1 MMNSEVS
8 YQRNIAGSY
17 MKIPVSRINEFD
29 ERLILKKKLPGL
41 IPVERC
47 FMDGRGEYWYQI
59 TGKQS
64 LDTYC
69 RLQDVSVAFIEQVI
83 LSVCSEIEIL
93 EWNLLDI
100 NCLQLEP
107 ELVYISNQTQEV
119 LFCVYPEN
127 TQDISLGFQQLM
139 EYLLTRIDH
148 KDEEMVRLGYGIYE
162 KTLREGYNIL
172 DIREFIVQRRN
183 ERNPQIQD
191 NSEIG
196 GLGKATEGR
205 RKSDKV
211 AKQDRIRN
219 VDRTNSVERTN
230 YTERSSNEAR
240 TGSFERWISREKV
253 SKADRTGKQE
263 EKGVLKKQ
271 VDETCPVSETGVRD
285 WRNELGKTQEI
296 WAAMQETWGRIREL
310 FKTPLIPERIKK
322 KELSQADFFY
332 DTEEEEE
339 LEPVIEIHPTV
350 CIGQGNL
357 REEGLLLYEGRDTY
371 PDYHIQKEV
380 CTVGKDQASDLLLQ
394 KETVSRHHAKI
405 RKMEDGYYI
414 EDLNSTN
421 GTYLNDELLSYKEP
435 RLLHSSDL
443 ICFAD
448 VKYRFI

>member
-1 MMNSEVS
+1 MMNREVS

-191 NSEIG
+191 NSEMD
-196 GLGKATEGR
+196 GLEKATEGKR
-205 RKSDKV
+205 RSDKV

-219 VDRTNSVERTN
+219 VDRT
-230 YTERSSNEAR
+230 
-240 TGSFERWISREKV
+240 
-253 SKADRTGKQE
+253 GKQE

-271 VDETCPVSETGVRD
+271 VEEACPVSETGVRD
-285 WRNELGKTQEI
+285 WRNGLGKTQEI
-296 WAAMQETWGRIREL
+296 WAAMQETWGHIRKL
-310 FKTPLIPERIKK
+310 LKTPLIPERTKK

>member
-1 MMNSEVS
+1 MMNREVS

-47 FMDGRGEYWYQI
+47 FIDGRGEYWYQI

-191 NSEIG
+191 NSEMD
-196 GLGKATEGR
+196 GLGKATEGK

-219 VDRTNSVERTN
+219 
-230 YTERSSNEAR
+230 
-240 TGSFERWISREKV
+240 
-253 SKADRTGKQE
+253 ADRTGKQE

-271 VDETCPVSETGVRD
+271 VEEACPASETGVRD
-285 WRNELGKTQEI
+285 WRNGLGRTQEI
-296 WAAMQETWGRIREL
+296 WAAMQETWGHIRKL
-310 FKTPLIPERIKK
+310 LKTPLIPERTKK

>member
-1 MMNSEVS
+1 MMNREVS

-191 NSEIG
+191 NSEMD
-196 GLGKATEGR
+196 GLGKATEGK

-219 VDRTNSVERTN
+219 VDRT
-230 YTERSSNEAR
+230 
-240 TGSFERWISREKV
+240 
-253 SKADRTGKQE
+253 GKQE

-271 VDETCPVSETGVRD
+271 VEEACPVSETGVRD
-285 WRNELGKTQEI
+285 WRNGLGRTQEI

-310 FKTPLIPERIKK
+310 FKTPLMPERTKK

>member
-1 MMNSEVS
+1 MMNREVS

-191 NSEIG
+191 NSEMD
-196 GLGKATEGR
+196 GLGKATEGK

-219 VDRTNSVERTN
+219 VDRT
-230 YTERSSNEAR
+230 
-240 TGSFERWISREKV
+240 
-253 SKADRTGKQE
+253 GKQE

-271 VDETCPVSETGVRD
+271 VEEACPVSETGVRD

-310 FKTPLIPERIKK
+310 FKTPLIPERTKK

>member
-1 MMNSEVS
+1 MMNREVS

-183 ERNPQIQD
+183 ERNPQIRD
-191 NSEIG
+191 NSEID
-196 GLGKATEGR
+196 GLEKGTE
-205 RKSDKV
+205 RKRGSNKV
-211 AKQDRIRN
+211 EKQDRIRN
-219 VDRTNSVERTN
+219 VDQ
-230 YTERSSNEAR
+230 
-240 TGSFERWISREKV
+240 
-253 SKADRTGKQE
+253 TGKQE
-263 EKGVLKKQ
+263 EKGVVKKQ
-271 VDETCPVSETGVRD
+271 VEEACPVSETGVRD

-310 FKTPLIPERIKK
+310 FKTPLIPERTKK

>member
-1 MMNSEVS
+1 MMNREVS

-162 KTLREGYNIL
+162 KILREGYNIL

-191 NSEIG
+191 NSEMD
-196 GLGKATEGR
+196 GLGKVTEGK

-219 VDRTNSVERTN
+219 
-230 YTERSSNEAR
+230 
-240 TGSFERWISREKV
+240 
-253 SKADRTGKQE
+253 ADRTGKQE

-271 VDETCPVSETGVRD
+271 VEEACPVSETGVRD
-285 WRNELGKTQEI
+285 WRNGLGRTQEI
-296 WAAMQETWGRIREL
+296 WAAMQETWGHIRKL
-310 FKTPLIPERIKK
+310 LKTPLIPERTKK

>member
-1 MMNSEVS
+1 MMNREVS

-191 NSEIG
+191 NSEMD
-196 GLGKATEGR
+196 GLEKATEGKR
-205 RKSDKV
+205 RSDKV

-219 VDRTNSVERTN
+219 V
-230 YTERSSNEAR
+230 
-240 TGSFERWISREKV
+240 
-253 SKADRTGKQE
+253 DRTGKQE

-285 WRNELGKTQEI
+285 WRNGLGKTQEI
-296 WAAMQETWGRIREL
+296 WAAMQETWGHIRKL
-310 FKTPLIPERIKK
+310 LKTPLIPERTKK

>member
-1 MMNSEVS
+1 MMNREVS

-191 NSEIG
+191 NSEMD
-196 GLGKATEGR
+196 GLEKATEGK

-219 VDRTNSVERTN
+219 VDRT
-230 YTERSSNEAR
+230 
-240 TGSFERWISREKV
+240 
-253 SKADRTGKQE
+253 GKQE

-271 VDETCPVSETGVRD
+271 VEETCPVSETGVRD

-296 WAAMQETWGRIREL
+296 WAAMQETWGHIREL
-310 FKTPLIPERIKK
+310 FKTPLMPERTKK

-332 DTEEEEE
+332 DTEEDEE

>member
-1 MMNSEVS
+1 MMNREVS

-47 FMDGRGEYWYQI
+47 FIDGRGEYWYQI

-191 NSEIG
+191 NSEMD
-196 GLGKATEGR
+196 GLGKATEGK

-219 VDRTNSVERTN
+219 
-230 YTERSSNEAR
+230 
-240 TGSFERWISREKV
+240 
-253 SKADRTGKQE
+253 ADRTGKQE

-271 VDETCPVSETGVRD
+271 VQEACPVSETGVRD
-285 WRNELGKTQEI
+285 WRNGLGKTQEI
-296 WAAMQETWGRIREL
+296 WAAMQETWGHIRKL
-310 FKTPLIPERIKK
+310 LKTPLIPERTKK

-443 ICFAD
+443 ICFGD

>member
-1 MMNSEVS
+1 MMNREVS

-191 NSEIG
+191 NSEMD
-196 GLGKATEGR
+196 GLGKATEGK

-219 VDRTNSVERTN
+219 VDRT
-230 YTERSSNEAR
+230 
-240 TGSFERWISREKV
+240 
-253 SKADRTGKQE
+253 GKQE

-271 VDETCPVSETGVRD
+271 VEEACPVSETGVRD

-296 WAAMQETWGRIREL
+296 WAAMQETWGHIRKL
-310 FKTPLIPERIKK
+310 LKTPLIPERTKK

>member
-1 MMNSEVS
+1 MMNREVS

-191 NSEIG
+191 NSEMD
-196 GLGKATEGR
+196 GLEKATEGKR
-205 RKSDKV
+205 RSDKV

-219 VDRTNSVERTN
+219 VDRT
-230 YTERSSNEAR
+230 
-240 TGSFERWISREKV
+240 
-253 SKADRTGKQE
+253 GKQE

-271 VDETCPVSETGVRD
+271 VEEACPVSETGVRD

-296 WAAMQETWGRIREL
+296 WAAMQETWGHIRKL
-310 FKTPLIPERIKK
+310 LKTPLIPERTKK

>member
-1 MMNSEVS
+1 MMNREVS

-191 NSEIG
+191 NSEID
-196 GLGKATEGR
+196 GLGKATEG
-205 RKSDKV
+205 
-211 AKQDRIRN
+211 
-219 VDRTNSVERTN
+219 
-230 YTERSSNEAR
+230 RSSNEAR

-253 SKADRTGKQE
+253 SKADRTAKQE

-271 VDETCPVSETGVRD
+271 VEETCPVSEIGVRD
-285 WRNELGKTQEI
+285 WRNGLGKTQEI
-296 WAAMQETWGRIREL
+296 WAAMQETWGHIREL
-310 FKTPLIPERIKK
+310 LKKPLIPERTKK

>member
-1 MMNSEVS
+1 MMNREVS

-191 NSEIG
+191 NSEMD
-196 GLGKATEGR
+196 GLGKVTEGK

-219 VDRTNSVERTN
+219 V
-230 YTERSSNEAR
+230 
-240 TGSFERWISREKV
+240 
-253 SKADRTGKQE
+253 DRTGKQE

-285 WRNELGKTQEI
+285 WRNGLGRTQEI
-296 WAAMQETWGRIREL
+296 WAAMQETWGHIRKL
-310 FKTPLIPERIKK
+310 LKTPLIPERTKK

>member
-1 MMNSEVS
+1 MMNREVS

-59 TGKQS
+59 TGKRS

-191 NSEIG
+191 NSEMD
-196 GLGKATEGR
+196 GLGKATEGK

-219 VDRTNSVERTN
+219 VDRT
-230 YTERSSNEAR
+230 
-240 TGSFERWISREKV
+240 
-253 SKADRTGKQE
+253 GKQE

-271 VDETCPVSETGVRD
+271 VEEACPVSETGVRD
-285 WRNELGKTQEI
+285 WRNGLGKTQEI
-296 WAAMQETWGRIREL
+296 WAAMQETWGHIREL
-310 FKTPLIPERIKK
+310 LKTPLIPERTKK

>member
-1 MMNSEVS
+1 MMNREVS

-139 EYLLTRIDH
+139 EYFLTHIDH

-191 NSEIG
+191 NSEID
-196 GLGKATEGR
+196 GLGKATEGK

-219 VDRTNSVERTN
+219 VDRT
-230 YTERSSNEAR
+230 
-240 TGSFERWISREKV
+240 
-253 SKADRTGKQE
+253 GKQE

-271 VDETCPVSETGVRD
+271 VEEACPVSETGVRD
-285 WRNELGKTQEI
+285 WRNGLGKTQEI
-296 WAAMQETWGRIREL
+296 WAAMQETWGHIRKL
-310 FKTPLIPERIKK
+310 LKTPLIPERTKK

>member
-1 MMNSEVS
+1 MMNREVS

-162 KTLREGYNIL
+162 KTLLEGYNIL

-191 NSEIG
+191 NSERDS
-196 GLGKATEGR
+196 LGKATEGKR
-205 RKSDKV
+205 RSDKV

-219 VDRTNSVERTN
+219 VDRT
-230 YTERSSNEAR
+230 
-240 TGSFERWISREKV
+240 
-253 SKADRTGKQE
+253 GKQE

-271 VDETCPVSETGVRD
+271 VEEACPVSETGVRD

-310 FKTPLIPERIKK
+310 FKTPLIPERTKK

>member
-1 MMNSEVS
+1 MMNREVS

-191 NSEIG
+191 NSEMD
-196 GLGKATEGR
+196 GLGKATEGK

-219 VDRTNSVERTN
+219 VDRT
-230 YTERSSNEAR
+230 
-240 TGSFERWISREKV
+240 
-253 SKADRTGKQE
+253 GKQE

-271 VDETCPVSETGVRD
+271 VEEPCPASETGVRD
-285 WRNELGKTQEI
+285 WRNGLGKTQEI
-296 WAAMQETWGRIREL
+296 WAAMQETWGHIREL
-310 FKTPLIPERIKK
+310 LKKPLMPERTKK

>member
-1 MMNSEVS
+1 MMNREVS

-191 NSEIG
+191 NSEMD
-196 GLGKATEGR
+196 GLGKATEGK

-219 VDRTNSVERTN
+219 VDRT
-230 YTERSSNEAR
+230 
-240 TGSFERWISREKV
+240 
-253 SKADRTGKQE
+253 GKQE

-271 VDETCPVSETGVRD
+271 VEEPCPASETGVRD
-285 WRNELGKTQEI
+285 WRNGLGKTQEI
-296 WAAMQETWGRIREL
+296 WAAMQETWGHIRKL
-310 FKTPLIPERIKK
+310 LKTPLIPERTKK

>member
-1 MMNSEVS
+1 MMNREVS

-191 NSEIG
+191 NSEID

>member
-1 MMNSEVS
+1 MMNREVS

-191 NSEIG
+191 NSEMD
-196 GLGKATEGR
+196 GLGKVTEGK

-219 VDRTNSVERTN
+219 VDRT
-230 YTERSSNEAR
+230 
-240 TGSFERWISREKV
+240 
-253 SKADRTGKQE
+253 GKQE

-271 VDETCPVSETGVRD
+271 VEEACPVSETGVRD

-310 FKTPLIPERIKK
+310 LKKPLIPERTKK

>member
-1 MMNSEVS
+1 MMNREVS

-191 NSEIG
+191 NSEMD
-196 GLGKATEGR
+196 GLEKATEGKR
-205 RKSDKV
+205 RSDKV

-219 VDRTNSVERTN
+219 VDRT
-230 YTERSSNEAR
+230 
-240 TGSFERWISREKV
+240 
-253 SKADRTGKQE
+253 GKQE

-271 VDETCPVSETGVRD
+271 VEEPCPASETGVRD
-285 WRNELGKTQEI
+285 WRNGLGKTQEI
-296 WAAMQETWGRIREL
+296 WAAMQETWGHIRKL
-310 FKTPLIPERIKK
+310 LKTPLIPERTKK

>member
-1 MMNSEVS
+1 MMNREVS

-191 NSEIG
+191 NSEMD
-196 GLGKATEGR
+196 GLGKATEGK

-219 VDRTNSVERTN
+219 VDRT
-230 YTERSSNEAR
+230 
-240 TGSFERWISREKV
+240 
-253 SKADRTGKQE
+253 GKQE

-271 VDETCPVSETGVRD
+271 VEETCPVSETGVRD

-296 WAAMQETWGRIREL
+296 WAAMQETWGHIRKL
-310 FKTPLIPERIKK
+310 LKTPLIPERTKK

-380 CTVGKDQASDLLLQ
+380 CTVGKDQASDLVLQ

>member
-1 MMNSEVS
+1 MMNREVS

-191 NSEIG
+191 NSEMD
-196 GLGKATEGR
+196 GLGKATEGK

-219 VDRTNSVERTN
+219 VDRT
-230 YTERSSNEAR
+230 
-240 TGSFERWISREKV
+240 
-253 SKADRTGKQE
+253 GKQE

-271 VDETCPVSETGVRD
+271 VEETCPVSETGVRD
-285 WRNELGKTQEI
+285 WRNGLGKTQEI
-296 WAAMQETWGRIREL
+296 WAAMQETWGHIRKL
-310 FKTPLIPERIKK
+310 LKTPLIPERTKK

>member
-1 MMNSEVS
+1 MMNREVS

-191 NSEIG
+191 NSEMD
-196 GLGKATEGR
+196 GLGKATEGK

-219 VDRTNSVERTN
+219 VDRT
-230 YTERSSNEAR
+230 
-240 TGSFERWISREKV
+240 
-253 SKADRTGKQE
+253 GKQE

-271 VDETCPVSETGVRD
+271 VEETCPVSETGVRD

-310 FKTPLIPERIKK
+310 FKTPLIPERTKK

-332 DTEEEEE
+332 DTEEEAE

>member
-1 MMNSEVS
+1 MMNREVS

-191 NSEIG
+191 NSEMD
-196 GLGKATEGR
+196 GLGKATEGK

-219 VDRTNSVERTN
+219 VDRT
-230 YTERSSNEAR
+230 
-240 TGSFERWISREKV
+240 
-253 SKADRTGKQE
+253 GKQE

-271 VDETCPVSETGVRD
+271 VEEACPVSETGVRD
-285 WRNELGKTQEI
+285 WRNGLGKTQEI
-296 WAAMQETWGRIREL
+296 WAAMQETWGHIREL
-310 FKTPLIPERIKK
+310 LKTSLIPERTKK

>member
-1 MMNSEVS
+1 MMNREVS

-139 EYLLTRIDH
+139 EYFLTHIDH

-191 NSEIG
+191 NSERDS
-196 GLGKATEGR
+196 LGKATEG
-205 RKSDKV
+205 
-211 AKQDRIRN
+211 
-219 VDRTNSVERTN
+219 
-230 YTERSSNEAR
+230 RSSNEAR

-296 WAAMQETWGRIREL
+296 WAAMQDTWGRIREL
-310 FKTPLIPERIKK
+310 FKTPLIPERTKK

>member
-1 MMNSEVS
+1 MMNREVS

-191 NSEIG
+191 NSEMD
-196 GLGKATEGR
+196 GLEKATEGKR
-205 RKSDKV
+205 RSDKV

-219 VDRTNSVERTN
+219 VDRT
-230 YTERSSNEAR
+230 
-240 TGSFERWISREKV
+240 
-253 SKADRTGKQE
+253 GKQE

-271 VDETCPVSETGVRD
+271 VEEACPVSETGVRD

-310 FKTPLIPERIKK
+310 FKTPLIPERTKK

>member
-1 MMNSEVS
+1 MMNREVS

-191 NSEIG
+191 NSEMD
-196 GLGKATEGR
+196 GLGKATEGK

-219 VDRTNSVERTN
+219 VDRT
-230 YTERSSNEAR
+230 
-240 TGSFERWISREKV
+240 
-253 SKADRTGKQE
+253 GKQE

-271 VDETCPVSETGVRD
+271 VQEACPVSETGVRD
-285 WRNELGKTQEI
+285 WRNGLGKTQEI
-296 WAAMQETWGRIREL
+296 WAAMQETWGHIRKL
-310 FKTPLIPERIKK
+310 LKTPLIPERTKK

-380 CTVGKDQASDLLLQ
+380 CTVGKDQASDLVLQ

>member
-1 MMNSEVS
+1 MMNREVS

-191 NSEIG
+191 NSEMD
-196 GLGKATEGR
+196 GLGKATEGK

-219 VDRTNSVERTN
+219 VDRT
-230 YTERSSNEAR
+230 
-240 TGSFERWISREKV
+240 
-253 SKADRTGKQE
+253 GKQE

-271 VDETCPVSETGVRD
+271 VEEACPVSETGVRD
-285 WRNELGKTQEI
+285 WRNGLGKTQEI
-296 WAAMQETWGRIREL
+296 WAAMQETWGHIREL
-310 FKTPLIPERIKK
+310 LKKPLMPERTKK

>member
-1 MMNSEVS
+1 MMNREVS

-191 NSEIG
+191 NSEMD
-196 GLGKATEGR
+196 GLGKATEGKR
-205 RKSDKV
+205 RSDKV

-219 VDRTNSVERTN
+219 
-230 YTERSSNEAR
+230 
-240 TGSFERWISREKV
+240 
-253 SKADRTGKQE
+253 ADRTGKQE

-271 VDETCPVSETGVRD
+271 VEEACPASETGVRD
-285 WRNELGKTQEI
+285 WRNGLGKTQEI
-296 WAAMQETWGRIREL
+296 WAAMQETWGHIREL
-310 FKTPLIPERIKK
+310 LKTPLIPERTKK

>member
-1 MMNSEVS
+1 MMNREVS

-191 NSEIG
+191 NSEMD
-196 GLGKATEGR
+196 GLEKATEGKR
-205 RKSDKV
+205 RSDKV

-219 VDRTNSVERTN
+219 VDRT
-230 YTERSSNEAR
+230 
-240 TGSFERWISREKV
+240 
-253 SKADRTGKQE
+253 GKQE

-271 VDETCPVSETGVRD
+271 VEEACPVSETGVRD
-285 WRNELGKTQEI
+285 WRNGLGKTQEI
-296 WAAMQETWGRIREL
+296 WAAMQETWGHIREL
-310 FKTPLIPERIKK
+310 LKTPLIPERTKK

>member
-1 MMNSEVS
+1 MMNREVS

-191 NSEIG
+191 NSEMD
-196 GLGKATEGR
+196 GLGKVTEGK

-219 VDRTNSVERTN
+219 VDRT
-230 YTERSSNEAR
+230 
-240 TGSFERWISREKV
+240 
-253 SKADRTGKQE
+253 GKQE

-271 VDETCPVSETGVRD
+271 VEEACPVSETGVRD

-296 WAAMQETWGRIREL
+296 WAAMQETWGHIRKL
-310 FKTPLIPERIKK
+310 LKTPLIPERTKK

>member
-1 MMNSEVS
+1 MMNREVS

-191 NSEIG
+191 NSERDS
-196 GLGKATEGR
+196 LGKATEG
-205 RKSDKV
+205 
-211 AKQDRIRN
+211 
-219 VDRTNSVERTN
+219 
-230 YTERSSNEAR
+230 RSSNEAR

-271 VDETCPVSETGVRD
+271 VEEACPVSETGVRD
-285 WRNELGKTQEI
+285 WRNGLGRTQEI
-296 WAAMQETWGRIREL
+296 WAAMQETWGHIRKL
-310 FKTPLIPERIKK
+310 LKTPLIPERTKK

>member
-1 MMNSEVS
+1 MMNREVS

-191 NSEIG
+191 NSERDS
-196 GLGKATEGR
+196 LGKAAEGKR
-205 RKSDKV
+205 WSDKV

-219 VDRTNSVERTN
+219 V
-230 YTERSSNEAR
+230 
-240 TGSFERWISREKV
+240 
-253 SKADRTGKQE
+253 DRTGKQE

-296 WAAMQETWGRIREL
+296 WAAMQETWGHIREL
-310 FKTPLIPERIKK
+310 LKKPLMPERTKK

>member
-1 MMNSEVS
+1 
-8 YQRNIAGSY
+8 

-191 NSEIG
+191 NSEMD
-196 GLGKATEGR
+196 GLGKATEGKR
-205 RKSDKV
+205 RSDKV

-219 VDRTNSVERTN
+219 
-230 YTERSSNEAR
+230 
-240 TGSFERWISREKV
+240 
-253 SKADRTGKQE
+253 ADRTGKQE

-271 VDETCPVSETGVRD
+271 VEEACPVSETGVRD
-285 WRNELGKTQEI
+285 WRNGLGKTQEI

-310 FKTPLIPERIKK
+310 FKTPLIPERTKK

>member
-1 MMNSEVS
+1 MMNREVS

-191 NSEIG
+191 NSEMD
-196 GLGKATEGR
+196 GLEKATEGKR
-205 RKSDKV
+205 RSDKV

-219 VDRTNSVERTN
+219 V
-230 YTERSSNEAR
+230 
-240 TGSFERWISREKV
+240 
-253 SKADRTGKQE
+253 DRTGKQE

>member
-1 MMNSEVS
+1 MMNREVS

-191 NSEIG
+191 NSEMD
-196 GLGKATEGR
+196 GLGKATEGK

-219 VDRTNSVERTN
+219 VDRT
-230 YTERSSNEAR
+230 
-240 TGSFERWISREKV
+240 
-253 SKADRTGKQE
+253 GKQE

-271 VDETCPVSETGVRD
+271 VQEACPVSETGVRD
-285 WRNELGKTQEI
+285 WRNGLGKTQEI
-296 WAAMQETWGRIREL
+296 WAAMQETWGHIRKL
-310 FKTPLIPERIKK
+310 LKTPLIPERTKK

>member
-1 MMNSEVS
+1 MMNREVS

-191 NSEIG
+191 NSEMD
-196 GLGKATEGR
+196 GLGKATEGK

-219 VDRTNSVERTN
+219 
-230 YTERSSNEAR
+230 
-240 TGSFERWISREKV
+240 
-253 SKADRTGKQE
+253 ADRTGKQE

-271 VDETCPVSETGVRD
+271 VEETCPVSETGVRD
-285 WRNELGKTQEI
+285 WRNGLGRTQEI
-296 WAAMQETWGRIREL
+296 WAAMQETWGHIRKL
-310 FKTPLIPERIKK
+310 LKTPLIPERTKK
-322 KELSQADFFY
+322 KEPSQADFFY

>member
-1 MMNSEVS
+1 MMNREVS

-191 NSEIG
+191 NSEMD
-196 GLGKATEGR
+196 GLGKVTEGK

-219 VDRTNSVERTN
+219 VDRT
-230 YTERSSNEAR
+230 
-240 TGSFERWISREKV
+240 
-253 SKADRTGKQE
+253 GKQE

-271 VDETCPVSETGVRD
+271 VEEACPVSETGVRD
-285 WRNELGKTQEI
+285 WRNGLGKTQEI
-296 WAAMQETWGRIREL
+296 WAAMQETWGHIRKL
-310 FKTPLIPERIKK
+310 LKTPLIPERTKK

>member
-1 MMNSEVS
+1 MMNREVS

-191 NSEIG
+191 NSEMD
-196 GLGKATEGR
+196 GLGKATEGKR
-205 RKSDKV
+205 RSDKV

-219 VDRTNSVERTN
+219 VDRT
-230 YTERSSNEAR
+230 
-240 TGSFERWISREKV
+240 
-253 SKADRTGKQE
+253 GKQE

-271 VDETCPVSETGVRD
+271 VEETCPVSETGVRD

-310 FKTPLIPERIKK
+310 FKTPLIPERTKK

-350 CIGQGNL
+350 CLGQGNL
-357 REEGLLLYEGRDTY
+357 REEGLLLYEGRATY
-371 PDYHIQKEV
+371 PDYHIPKEV

-405 RKMEDGYYI
+405 RTMEDGYYL